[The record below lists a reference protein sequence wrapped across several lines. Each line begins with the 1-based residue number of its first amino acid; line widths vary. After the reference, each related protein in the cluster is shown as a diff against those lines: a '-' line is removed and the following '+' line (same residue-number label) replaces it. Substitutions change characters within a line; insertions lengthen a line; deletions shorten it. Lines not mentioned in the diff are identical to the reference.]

1 MIDLPALSPA
11 NDLREVQLLE
21 VRGATLNVI
30 RCGSGPPVV
39 CLHAT
44 GHGARDFDRL
54 TQRLGGDFTFF
65 SLDWPGQGDSQR
77 EAIPAS
83 AGRYAELVGGALEA
97 LDLKDAIL
105 LGNSI
110 GGAAAILCAAS
121 HPDRVRGLV
130 LCNSGGLIPVNLF
143 IRMFCR
149 HMARR
154 FEKGAAGDP
163 AFPAWFR
170 RFYRQVLPLPEAAWR
185 REEIV
190 AAGARTAPVLAQ
202 AWRSFAEPAA
212 DLRPVLKGLSAPVLF
227 AWGLRDRIL
236 PWFLVR
242 GLARRIPGARIALF
256 DAGHSAF
263 LETPEAFDA
272 AFLDFA
278 RSLRGPGT

>member
-1 MIDLPALSPA
+1 MSESFESTVSRGSVSILGVDLSL
-11 NDLREVQLLE
+11 
-21 VRGATLNVI
+21 T

-54 TQRLGGDFTFF
+54 AQRLGGDFTFIA
-65 SLDWPGQGDSQR
+65 LDWPGQGESPR
-77 EAIPAS
+77 EAAPAS
-83 AGRYAELVGGALEA
+83 AERYAELVGGVLEA
-97 LDLKDAIL
+97 LDLRDVIL

-110 GGAAAILCAAS
+110 GGAAAILCAAN
-121 HPDRVRGLV
+121 HADRVRGLV
-130 LCNSGGLIPVNLF
+130 LCNSGGLIPPNLF

-154 FEKGAAGDP
+154 FEKAASGD
-163 AFPAWFR
+163 AGFPAWFR
-170 RFYRQVLPLPEAAWR
+170 RYYQQVLPRPEAAWR

-190 AAGARTAPVLAQ
+190 AGCEKAAPVLAE
-202 AWRSFAEPAA
+202 AWRSFAEPEA
-212 DLRPVLKGLSAPVLF
+212 DIRPVLRGLQIPILF

-242 GLARRIPGARIALF
+242 GLARRTPGARIALF
-256 DAGHSAF
+256 DAGHAAF

-272 AFLDFA
+272 AFTDFA
-278 RSLRGPGT
+278 RSLPLSEV

>member
-1 MIDLPALSPA
+1 MSESFESTVSRGSVSILGVDLSL
-11 NDLREVQLLE
+11 
-21 VRGATLNVI
+21 T

-54 TQRLGGDFTFF
+54 AQRLGGDFTFIA
-65 SLDWPGQGDSQR
+65 LDWPGQGESPR
-77 EAIPAS
+77 EAAPAS
-83 AGRYAELVGGALEA
+83 AERYAALAGGVLEA
-97 LDLKDAIL
+97 LDLRDVIF

-110 GGAAAILCAAS
+110 GGAAAILCTANHA
-121 HPDRVRGLV
+121 DRVRGLV
-130 LCNSGGLIPVNLF
+130 LCNTGGLIPPNLF

-154 FEKGAAGDP
+154 FEKAASGD
-163 AFPAWFR
+163 AGFPAWFR
-170 RFYRQVLPLPEAAWR
+170 RYYQQVLPRPEAAWR
-185 REEIV
+185 RDEIV
-190 AAGARTAPVLAQ
+190 AGCEKAAPVLAE
-202 AWRSFAEPAA
+202 AWRSFAEPEA
-212 DLRPVLKGLSAPVLF
+212 DIRPVLRGLRIPILF

-242 GLARRIPGARIALF
+242 GLARRTPGARIALF
-256 DAGHSAF
+256 DAGHAAF

-278 RSLRGPGT
+278 RSLPLSEV

>member
-1 MIDLPALSPA
+1 MTRIPTLPEISQ
-11 NDLREVQLLE
+11 DTIQVD
-21 VRGATLNVI
+21 GATLNL
-30 RCGSGPPVV
+30 RRGGSGPPVV

-65 SLDWPGQGDSQR
+65 SLDWPGQGDSPC
-77 EAIPAS
+77 EATPAS

-130 LCNSGGLIPVNLF
+130 LCNSGGLIPVHLF
-143 IRMFCR
+143 IRMFCH

-154 FEKGAAGDP
+154 FEKGAAGDA

-170 RFYRQVLPLPEAAWR
+170 RFYGQVLPLPEAAWR

-212 DLRPVLKGLSAPVLF
+212 DLRPVLRALSAPVLF

>member
-1 MIDLPALSPA
+1 MDPADPYPI
-11 NDLREVQLLE
+11 RIETLE
-21 VRGATLNVI
+21 VCGLPLVVRRGGT
-30 RCGSGPPVV
+30 GPVVV

-54 TQRLGGDFTFF
+54 ASRLGGRFTFIA
-65 SLDWPGQGDSQR
+65 LDWPGQGQSPR
-77 EAIPAS
+77 EAAPAS
-83 AGRYAELVGGALEA
+83 AERYAELAGGLLEA
-97 LDLKDAIL
+97 LDLREVIL

-110 GGAAAILCAAS
+110 GGAAAIFCAANR
-121 HPDRVRGLV
+121 PDRVRGLV
-130 LCNSGGLIPVNLF
+130 LCNSGGLIPSNPF

-149 HMARR
+149 HMARW
-154 FEKGAAGDP
+154 FEKGASGDTG
-163 AFPAWFR
+163 FPAWFGR
-170 RFYRQVLPLPEAAWR
+170 YYQQVLPRPEAAWR

-190 AAGARTAPVLAQ
+190 AGGEKAAPVLAE

-212 DLRPVLKGLSAPVLF
+212 DIRPVLKGLRIPILF

-242 GLARRIPGARIALF
+242 GLARRTPGARIALF
-256 DAGHSAF
+256 DAGHTAF

-278 RSLRGPGT
+278 GGLPRPKT

>member
-1 MIDLPALSPA
+1 MSESFESTVSRGSVSILGVDLSL
-11 NDLREVQLLE
+11 
-21 VRGATLNVI
+21 T

-54 TQRLGGDFTFF
+54 AQRLGGDFTFIA
-65 SLDWPGQGDSQR
+65 LDWPGQGESPR
-77 EAIPAS
+77 EAAPAS
-83 AGRYAELVGGALEA
+83 AERYAALAGGVLEA
-97 LDLKDAIL
+97 LDLRDVIF

-110 GGAAAILCAAS
+110 GGAAAILCTANHA
-121 HPDRVRGLV
+121 DRVRGLV
-130 LCNSGGLIPVNLF
+130 LCNTGGLIPPNLF

-154 FEKGAAGDP
+154 FEKAASGD
-163 AFPAWFR
+163 AGFPAWFR
-170 RFYRQVLPLPEAAWR
+170 RYYQQVLPRPEAAWR

-190 AAGARTAPVLAQ
+190 AGCEKAAPVLAE
-202 AWRSFAEPAA
+202 AWRSFAEPEA
-212 DLRPVLKGLSAPVLF
+212 DIRPVLRGLRIPILF

-242 GLARRIPGARIALF
+242 GLARRTPGARIALF
-256 DAGHSAF
+256 DAGHAAF
-263 LETPEAFDA
+263 LEMPEAFDA

-278 RSLRGPGT
+278 RSLPLSEV

>member
-1 MIDLPALSPA
+1 MSESFESTVSRGSVSILGVDLSL
-11 NDLREVQLLE
+11 
-21 VRGATLNVI
+21 T

-54 TQRLGGDFTFF
+54 AQRLGGDFTFIA
-65 SLDWPGQGDSQR
+65 LDWPGQGESPR
-77 EAIPAS
+77 EAAPAS
-83 AGRYAELVGGALEA
+83 AERYAELVGGVLEA
-97 LDLKDAIL
+97 LDLRDVIL

-110 GGAAAILCAAS
+110 GGAAAILCAAN
-121 HPDRVRGLV
+121 HADRVRGLV
-130 LCNSGGLIPVNLF
+130 LCNTGGLIPPNLF

-154 FEKGAAGDP
+154 FEKAASGD
-163 AFPAWFR
+163 AGFPAWFR
-170 RFYRQVLPLPEAAWR
+170 RYYQQVLPRPEAAWR

-190 AAGARTAPVLAQ
+190 AGCEKAAPVLAE
-202 AWRSFAEPAA
+202 AWRSFAEPEA
-212 DLRPVLKGLSAPVLF
+212 DIRPVLRGLQIPILF

-242 GLARRIPGARIALF
+242 GLARRTPGARIALF
-256 DAGHSAF
+256 DAGHAAF

-278 RSLRGPGT
+278 RSLPLSEV